1 MSAPTLFLI
10 SQALLSP
17 PARRALPPLAYQGGE
32 VGAVGS
38 RGGQDLEGVV
48 SLRPAG
54 SPTPILALASGL
66 FPLPS
71 HHPHPRERW

>member
-1 MSAPTLFLI
+1 MSAPLCSSSPKPFFHP
-10 SQALLSP
+10 LLDV
-17 PARRALPPLAYQGGE
+17 RCLPSLTRE
-32 VGAVGS
+32 ERSGAVGS